1 MSAAPANMALPNTD
15 ALPAKAAGH
24 SRTDGYHRLIHYVR
38 ESGVSVEAIDAERE
52 RRLRQTVAHY
62 RRFLGELLSW
72 PQFRQSVL
80 IEMQLR
86 ELRGSRQG
94 VSAQQAIQS
103 LLVEPQKDVLLG
115 VLESFTGNITAR
127 QARHILFQLG
137 AEDDIPAARRR
148 WLLPHELVSL
158 FDKLRL
164 HIKRDYR
171 RYKAAQTDL
180 FFAHVRLVYDLAA
193 RMTSGQDQFH
203 DTFQEG
209 CMALLHA
216 IDKTANTT
224 GCRLSTCAQDWIR
237 GAMLRH
243 LQGQR
248 APVHVPVNALP
259 RLRQLEIM
267 PQRVPLETAWAD
279 GGEWRDERFVHPAET
294 LAQREVRPM
303 LQRLFECLTDKQ
315 RQVIVL
321 RYGLN
326 ADGVA
331 HSLEETARLIGI
343 SFQEVDRREK
353 RAIERVQSCG
363 SRELL
368 RELALCLA

>member
-1 MSAAPANMALPNTD
+1 MTAATINQAPSETGARERA
-15 ALPAKAAGH
+15 
-24 SRTDGYHRLIHYVR
+24 DGYERLIRYVR
-38 ESGVSVEAIDAERE
+38 ESGVSVETLDVDRE

-62 RRFLGELLSW
+62 RRFLAELMSW
-72 PQFRQSVL
+72 PQFRQSIL

-86 ELRGSRQG
+86 DLRAGRQG
-94 VSAQQAIQS
+94 VNAVDAIQS
-103 LLVEPQKDVLLG
+103 LLVEHQKDVLLG

-127 QARHILFQLG
+127 QARHILFQFG

-148 WLLPHELVSL
+148 WLLPNELVAL

-164 HIKRDYR
+164 HIKRDYP

-180 FFAHVRLVYDLAA
+180 FFAQVRLVYDLAG
-193 RMTSGQDQFH
+193 RMASGPDQFH
-203 DTFQEG
+203 DAFQEG

-237 GAMLRH
+237 GAMLRF
-243 LQGQR
+243 LQSQR

-279 GGEWRDERFVHPAET
+279 GGEAGDERFVHPAET
-294 LAQREVRPM
+294 LAQREIRPM
-303 LQRLFECLTDKQ
+303 LERLFECLTDKQ

-326 ADGVA
+326 ASGVA

-353 RAIERVQSCG
+353 RAIERVQTCG
-363 SRELL
+363 SRDLL

>member
-1 MSAAPANMALPNTD
+1 MTVVTANQALPETG
-15 ALPAKAAGH
+15 ARPEAGA
-24 SRTDGYHRLIHYVR
+24 RDRVDGYERLIRYVR
-38 ESGVSVEAIDAERE
+38 ESGASVATLDADRE
-52 RRLRQTVAHY
+52 RSLRQIVAHY
-62 RRFLGELLSW
+62 RRFLAELLSW
-72 PQFRQSVL
+72 PQFRQSIQ

-86 ELRGSRQG
+86 DLRGGRQG
-94 VSAQQAIQS
+94 VSTEQAIQS
-103 LLVEPQKDVLLG
+103 LLVESQKDVLLG

-137 AEDDIPAARRR
+137 AENDIPASRRR
-148 WLLPHELVSL
+148 WLLPNELVAL
-158 FDKLRL
+158 CDRLKL

-180 FFAHVRLVYDLAA
+180 FFSHVRLVYDLAG
-193 RMTSGQDQFH
+193 RMESGSDRFH
-203 DTFQEG
+203 DAFQEG

-224 GCRLSTCAQDWIR
+224 GCRLSTCAQEWIR
-237 GAMLRH
+237 GAMLRF
-243 LQGQR
+243 LQSQR

-259 RLRQLEIM
+259 RLRQLDVM

-279 GGEWRDERFVHPAET
+279 RGEAHDEWSEHPAET
-294 LAQREVRPM
+294 MTRREIRP
-303 LQRLFECLTDKQ
+303 LLERLFECLTDKQ

-321 RYGLN
+321 RYGFN
-326 ADGVA
+326 TAGVA
-331 HSLEETARLIGI
+331 YSLEETARLIGI

-353 RAIERVQSCG
+353 RAIERVQTCG